1 MPSKILK
8 SDMLIFVLVA
18 LISCV
23 NGQPDSD
30 LLRLKLNFSLKFVGA
45 AKESF
50 APQNSDLEDAKSG
63 KV

>member
-1 MPSKILK
+1 MLSKILK
-8 SDMLIFVLVA
+8 SEMLIFVLVA

-23 NGQPDSD
+23 NGQPESD

-45 AKESF
+45 AKESLV
-50 APQNSDLEDAKSG
+50 PQNSDIEDAKLG

>member
-8 SDMLIFVLVA
+8 SEMLIFVLVA

-30 LLRLKLNFSLKFVGA
+30 LLRLKLNFSLKLVGE
-45 AKESF
+45 AKKSLV
-50 APQNSDLEDAKSG
+50 PQSSELEDAKLG